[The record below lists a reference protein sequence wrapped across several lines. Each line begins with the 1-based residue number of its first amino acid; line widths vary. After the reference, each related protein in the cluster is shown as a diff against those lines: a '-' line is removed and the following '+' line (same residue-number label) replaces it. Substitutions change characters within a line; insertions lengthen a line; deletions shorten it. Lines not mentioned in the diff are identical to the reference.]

1 MRGFSLDDEKRAR
14 IDEAVRR
21 AAYHIIDGKGATFY
35 GVGSALARIA
45 SNILWDRRAIMTVCT
60 PRPEVA
66 GVKDVTVSLPS
77 LVGGEGIGDA
87 IPQPLNAGEE
97 EGLRAS
103 AAVIRGA
110 IDDLDQAG

>member
-35 GVGSALARIA
+35 GVGSALARIV

-60 PRPEVA
+60 PRPDVA

-87 IPQPLNAGEE
+87 FPQPLNAEE
-97 EGLRAS
+97 EKALHAS
-103 AAVIRGA
+103 ASIIRRA
-110 IDDLDQAG
+110 IDDLDAAG